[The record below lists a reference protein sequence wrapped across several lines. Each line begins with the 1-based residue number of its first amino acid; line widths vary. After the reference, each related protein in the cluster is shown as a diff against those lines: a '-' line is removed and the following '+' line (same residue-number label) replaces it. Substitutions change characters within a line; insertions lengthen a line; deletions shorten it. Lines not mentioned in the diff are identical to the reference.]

1 MKAFDFLADA
11 QSVPDPKDWQQCG
24 TLARAKI
31 EGADD
36 RAIQKSLTDARTQF
50 LRNHFIA
57 AGQSTQRGQ
66 GSARV
71 RTSDGLVRLQ
81 AAELLPAVPDLACLP
96 EGSATLELGFSL
108 LSPLLTRDDDPFY
121 LFDNP
126 VRKDHIF
133 SAPFLAAASV
143 KGLCA
148 DAYRRAFSDQPA
160 TASIEEWRGADAHA
174 LRLFGIADD
183 GLQQGSRV
191 GRLHFFPVWFDLVQ
205 FLVMNPRDPKRGTGK
220 LPIQFEAVAPVDA
233 RGQAVRGTLAAFYFN
248 PLGDSDKTPGDAIAD
263 VARFI
268 AACAAWLPVLGLGAK
283 RLAGY
288 GAILPTD
295 AVCHAAWGSWHLA
308 GEDSWMKLATTIA
321 EAGE

>member
-24 TLARAKI
+24 TLARAQI
-31 EGADD
+31 NGEDG
-36 RAIQKSLTDARTQF
+36 RAIQKSLTGARTQF
-50 LRNHFIA
+50 LGNHFIA
-57 AGQSTQRGQ
+57 AGQSTQKGQ

-71 RTSDGLVRLQ
+71 RKSDGMTRLQ
-81 AAELLPAVPDLACLP
+81 AAELLPALPDLACLP
-96 EGSATLELGFSL
+96 EGSANLELGFRL

-133 SAPFLAAASV
+133 GAPFLAAASV

-148 DAYRRAFSDQPA
+148 DAYRRAFSDQPVA
-160 TASIEEWRGADAHA
+160 ASIEQWRGADAHA

-183 GLQQGSRV
+183 GLKQGSRV

-205 FLVMNPRDPKRGTGK
+205 FLVMNPRDPKSGTGK
-220 LPIQFEAVAPVDA
+220 LPIQFEAVAPVDDK
-233 RGQAVRGTLAAFYFN
+233 GHAVGGKLAAFYFN
-248 PLGDSDKTPGDAIAD
+248 PLGGTDKTATDAITD

-268 AACAAWLPVLGLGAK
+268 AACAAWLPVLGLGGK

-288 GAILPTD
+288 GAILPTH
-295 AVCHAAWGSWHLA
+295 AVCRAAWGSWDLA